1 MQKLSLLLLACAAT
15 ACRPHAKGPAGA
27 PPPPPAVTVAL
38 PIQREV
44 VEQDEY
50 TGRSEAT
57 ETVEVRARVTGYL
70 QAVHFQDGELVKKG
84 DLLFTIDARPY
95 NAVLAHAQAELQRAR
110 TALELASSE
119 WKRVENVGTNGAVAQ
134 EEVEQRRLK
143 QSSAEADVHGF
154 GGFDAAGI
162 DVVDR
167 IATVLGVETSD
178 LLRRPAATA
187 RRRER

>member
-1 MQKLSLLLLACAAT
+1 
-15 ACRPHAKGPAGA
+15 
-27 PPPPPAVTVAL
+27 VTVAV

-50 TGRSEAT
+50 TGRTEAT

-70 QAVHFQDGELVKKG
+70 ESVHFQDGELVKKG

-95 NAVLAHAQAELQRAR
+95 AAVLAHAQAELQRAR

-119 WKRVENVGTNGAVAQ
+119 WKRVENVGSNGAVAQ

-143 QSSAEADVHGF
+143 QSSAEADVHGAESAVESAKLDVEYTQIKAPID
-154 GGFDAAGI
+154 GRISRKMLSEGNVVNAGPI
-162 DVVDR
+162 C
-167 IATVLGVETSD
+167 AFTTPSG
-178 LLRRPAATA
+178 
-187 RRRER
+187 